1 MPAPGEIA
9 TFHITVEKLVD
20 TDDLMPYRVHLLV
33 SGLANQQDAEHASAW
48 LHEAVVRQI
57 VALGANRQPRAH

>member
-20 TDDLMPYRVHLLV
+20 
-33 SGLANQQDAEHASAW
+33 ASYAA
-48 LHEAVVRQI
+48 EAVK
-57 VALGANRQPRAH
+57 ALDAAK